1 MYGSKW
7 IRLGAITGALAVSLG
22 ALGAHA
28 VETSLQKKTEDD
40 EITNEVM
47 IRILENWSTA
57 TDYMMYHSVAIV
69 LVGLVAVHVC
79 SKLLT
84 YAGSFFTAGIMSFSL
99 GLLLY
104 NLLLMTSGTKSIF
117 LVAVVVPLGGIC
129 FILGWICLAISL
141 WTGTTCQVLRLSSD
155 DLPERTD
162 KQHGTKK
169 DETS

>member
-28 VETSLQKKTEDD
+28 VETALQKKTDND

-84 YAGSFFTAGIMSFSL
+84 YAGSFFTVGIMGFSL
-99 GLLLY
+99 GLLLH
-104 NLLLMTSGTKSIF
+104 NILLMTSGTKSIF
-117 LVAVVVPLGGIC
+117 LVAIVVPLGGIC
-129 FILGWICLAISL
+129 FILGWICLATSL
-141 WTGTTCQVLRLSSD
+141 WTGTTCQVVSLSLHDSPD
-155 DLPERTD
+155 RTD
-162 KQHGTKK
+162 QQQGTKK

>member
-28 VETSLQKKTEDD
+28 VETALQKKTDND

-84 YAGSFFTAGIMSFSL
+84 YAGSFFTVGIMGFSL
-99 GLLLY
+99 GLLLH
-104 NLLLMTSGTKSIF
+104 NILLMPSGTKSIF
-117 LVAVVVPLGGIC
+117 LVAIVVPLGGIC
-129 FILGWICLAISL
+129 FILGWICLATSL
-141 WTGTTCQVLRLSSD
+141 WTGTTLS
-155 DLPERTD
+155 LI
-162 KQHGTKK
+162 HI
-169 DETS
+169 